1 MSFAGKAIKA
11 AIRNKNKADKER
23 QALLNKEGIDS
34 ITTIRES
41 AKMEA
46 LEAESES
53 SNKDAEK

>member
-1 MSFAGKAIKA
+1 MSFAGKAVKA
-11 AIRNKNKADKER
+11 AIRNKKKADKER

-34 ITTIRES
+34 ITTIREA
-41 AKMEA
+41 AKIEA